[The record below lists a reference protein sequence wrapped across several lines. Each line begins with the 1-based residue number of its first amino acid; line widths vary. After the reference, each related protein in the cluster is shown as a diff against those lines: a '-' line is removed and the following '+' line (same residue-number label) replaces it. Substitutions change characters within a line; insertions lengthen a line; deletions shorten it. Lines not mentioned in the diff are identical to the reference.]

1 MRVRHGTGEGKLDG
15 QHSEP
20 RRPSRQR
27 TLDLKV
33 IYKRN
38 ADFGIKGSGRRR
50 PLSFQLSG
58 LNWQYNTKFSH
69 SSQET
74 NTIKT

>member
-1 MRVRHGTGEGKLDG
+1 MRVRHGTGEGKPDG

-33 IYKRN
+33 FYKRN
-38 ADFGIKGSGRRR
+38 ADFGIKGKRS
-50 PLSFQLSG
+50 PAAPF
-58 LNWQYNTKFSH
+58 FSAIWVKL
-69 SSQET
+69 EV
-74 NTIKT
+74 